1 MHTPPVPLV
10 ESLLENFVVFLS
22 ARIGYKS
29 IKTYLAGVQYWSK
42 LQGCNILIKFMHRL
56 KYVLSGIRRTQGKD
70 FEKGTRPAITW
81 DMLQRICAFIAHTEL
96 PHDRDMLTSAV
107 LLAFF
112 GLLRVSEYTCPSPIE
127 YDEEAHLS
135 VQDVAVLWHRSHAT
149 VNIKMSKTDPFR
161 DGVKIKLTVLGH
173 YLCPVHAL
181 ARYLMRRVDTPGP
194 LFIFQNG
201 AYLTRSRVVD
211 LLQRALPHIPNINTH
226 SFRRGGA
233 TALASAGTPA
243 HIIQIMGRWKSNAFA
258 KYIEIPDEF
267 IADAHKSMVKLKKK
281 KWAKHKVNQGGH

>member
-1 MHTPPVPLV
+1 MNTPPVPLV
-10 ESLLENFVVFLS
+10 ESFLENFVVSLAS
-22 ARIGYKS
+22 RVGYKA

-42 LQGCNILIKFMHRL
+42 LQGCNLLMKFMHRL
-56 KYVLSGIRRTQGKD
+56 KYVMSGIRRMQGKA

-81 DMLQRICAFIAHTEL
+81 DMLQCICAFIFRTEL

-107 LLAFF
+107 LLAYF

-135 VQDVAVLWHRSHAT
+135 VPDVSVLWHRNHAS

-161 DGVKIKLTVLGH
+161 DGVRIKLTVLGH

-181 ARYLMRRVDTPGP
+181 ARYMIRRGDAPGP
-194 LFIFQNG
+194 LFVFQNG
-201 AYLTRSRVVD
+201 AYLTRARIVD
-211 LLQRALPHIPNINTH
+211 LLQRALPHVLNINTH

-233 TALASAGTPA
+233 SALASAGTPA
-243 HIIQIMGRWKSNAFA
+243 HMIQIMGRWKSNAFA
-258 KYIEIPDEF
+258 KYVEIPDEF
-267 IADAHKSMVKLKKK
+267 IANAHKSMIKLKKK
-281 KWAKHKVNQGGH
+281 K